1 MCFHFQQQKGAAAF
15 QQRGLS
21 GTPIRGTFNG
31 FSHPQVCVLTAAH
44 PTQLDPFQWGLIPH
58 WAKTRDIQK
67 YTLNAKWETL
77 QEKPSFRKAK
87 RCLVP
92 ADGFFEWQWQDP
104 KGKQKQKFKVGL
116 AAEEL
121 FMFAG
126 LWDTWLDRET
136 GEIMNSFALVTTAAA
151 GIMREI
157 HNSKLRM
164 PLVLTP
170 NEEAA
175 WLAGELVNPFK
186 NFEARPV

>member
-67 YTLNAKWETL
+67 FTLNAKWETL

-170 NEEAA
+170 HEEAA